1 MDESSYAYEGRSR
14 KNGKKIEKRKEE
26 EIEEEDN
33 NRTNKILI
41 IRRRGQKIVEF
52 AKKIEVSYFIRRRLR
67 VRMYS
72 NYSTTSVL
80 TKTKEWNRIL
90 CTTNL
95 TIFLKFPEKLK
106 NVKTAAL

>member
-67 VRMYS
+67 MYS
-72 NYSTTSVL
+72 NYH
-80 TKTKEWNRIL
+80 L
-90 CTTNL
+90 CSN
-95 TIFLKFPEKLK
+95 K
-106 NVKTAAL
+106 NQGMEQNIMYH